1 MKMKFFEKTGPG
13 ARRTALILILAVL
26 LTVGCFTTAFALR
39 DTTGEV
45 TESLE
50 KADVSCEVN
59 ENWSVTNTGNI
70 PALIRVRVI
79 VNLTD
84 DDTLLP
90 GDVPDYTVGSGW
102 VKIGDYLYY
111 TGIVDFEEG
120 ENGTGNVTTPAISFR
135 GSIGFAEALVLLCLK
150 YISLI
155 VKYHLQT
162 PWNEAEDLAE
172 TARKG
177 RRRRSS
183 NPSFRSRCRV
193 PSA

>member
-13 ARRTALILILAVL
+13 ARRTALILILVVL
-26 LTVGCFTTAFALR
+26 LTVGCVTTAFALR

-50 KADVSCEVN
+50 KAEVTCEVN

-120 ENGTGNVTTPAISFR
+120 ENGTGNVTTPAISYSNT
-135 GSIGFAEALVLLCLK
+135 GAQTTKVTVLADA
-150 YISLI
+150 I
-155 VKYHLQT
+155 QAT
-162 PWNEAEDLAE
+162 PS
-172 TARKG
+172 TATQQAW
-177 RRRRSS
+177 
-183 NPSFRSRCRV
+183 RV
-193 PSA
+193 TFENGNWS